1 MWFYFYC
8 VKVENNSDAERKR
21 GFCVIFN
28 HVMNR
33 TQFKVNI
40 KNLQLYK
47 AINQGYFHSV
57 NQSALTYSQWT
68 GCRNFQP
75 TRNCP
80 EWNQCPLSW
89 HIIYLALCY
98 CRICKFPYTQ
108 ADCPRFVGCAYVYEN
123 FNSYICFYVSKLCL
137 LEKGN

>member
-1 MWFYFYC
+1 MQPRRITPTQTEQ
-8 VKVENNSDAERKR
+8 KL
-21 GFCVIFN
+21 FCVIFN

-68 GCRNFQP
+68 GCRNFEP

-89 HIIYLALCY
+89 HIIYLPLCY
-98 CRICKFPYTQ
+98 CRICKFRYTQ
-108 ADCPRFVGCAYVYEN
+108 ADCSRFVGLAYVCVCGN
-123 FNSYICFYVSKLCL
+123 FNTYIYLIYAFKNCRFSFVYQFF
-137 LEKGN
+137 